1 MATGRTHPRWARF
14 YMAGYDLSGY
24 SRTVGP
30 LKWEYE
36 EAEITAQMGDS
47 VKGYLPGKASISC
60 GTLNGVFD
68 STVTSGLHVIASSV
82 ATSEVVMIPIGIR
95 AAPAAGDPVFMGE
108 FVQLGYTAEESG
120 GAIFANVPF
129 GEWDVSDLLSHS
141 RSKPWGVLIHAK
153 AARTAANTAV
163 GIDDYGAATALGG
176 YMMYQ
181 IFAGAGGDG
190 TATIKMQDAAAN
202 TNPSFADITGAT
214 TGELDCSTP
223 QKGVVDLTATRDVR
237 RYLRWQLALNGA
249 TTVTFA
255 IGFCRTIT
263 AGF

>member
-1 MATGRTHPRWARF
+1 MATGRTVPKWIRF
-14 YMAGYDLSGY
+14 YMAGYDMSGY

-36 EAEITAQMGDS
+36 EVELTAQMGDA
-47 VKGYLPGKASISC
+47 VKGYLPGRASISC

-68 STVTSGLHVIASSV
+68 STATSGLHVIASTV

-108 FVQLGYTAEESG
+108 FVQLGYHAEESG

-129 GEWDVSDLLSHS
+129 GEWDVANLLSHH
-141 RSKPWGVLIHAK
+141 RSKPWGILIHAL

-181 IFAGAGGDG
+181 VTAGNG
-190 TATIKMQDAAAN
+190 TATIKMQDAA
-202 TNPSFADITGAT
+202 TNSNVSFADITGAT
-214 TGELDCSTP
+214 SGELDCSAV
-223 QKGVVDLTATRDVR
+223 QKGIVDLTATRDVR
-237 RYLRWQLALNGA
+237 RYLRWQLTLGTA
-249 TTVTFA
+249 TTLTFA
-255 IGFCRTIT
+255 LAFMRSI
-263 AGF
+263 

>member
-1 MATGRTHPRWARF
+1 MATGRTTNRWVRF

-36 EAEITAQMGDS
+36 EADLTAQMGDS
-47 VKGYLPGKASISC
+47 AKGYLPSSASISP

-68 STVTSGLHVIASSV
+68 NTATSGLHVIASTV
-82 ATSEVVMIPIGIR
+82 ATSEVVMIPVGIR
-95 AAPAAGDPVFMGE
+95 AAPAIGDPVFMGE

-129 GEWDVSDLLSHS
+129 GEWEVSKLLSHA

-153 AARTAANTAV
+153 VARTAANSTATGV
-163 GIDDYGAATALGG
+163 DDYGAATALGG
-176 YMMYQ
+176 TMVYQ
-181 IFAGAGGDG
+181 VFAGDG
-190 TATIKMQDAAAN
+190 TATISMDDSADDS
-202 TNPSFADITGAT
+202 SFAALTGAT
-214 TGELDCSTP
+214 TGELDCSAV

-237 RYLRWQLALNGA
+237 RYLRWQLSLNSA
-249 TTVTFA
+249 NTVTFA
-255 IGFCRTIT
+255 IGFCRTIK
-263 AGF
+263 AGV